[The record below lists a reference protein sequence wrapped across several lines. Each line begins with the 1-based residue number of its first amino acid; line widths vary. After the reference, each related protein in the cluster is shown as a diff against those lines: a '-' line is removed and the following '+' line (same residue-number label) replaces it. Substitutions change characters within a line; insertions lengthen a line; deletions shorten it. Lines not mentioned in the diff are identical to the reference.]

1 VGPPVA
7 LGSGD
12 YSTTELTST
21 ASATLTYVE
30 SALECLLTA
39 LSLIVM
45 DIPIAGSLTPFS
57 EATRV
62 ERLDSHTYRVNL
74 VDSFCIGT
82 GKHDLK

>member
-1 VGPPVA
+1 
-7 LGSGD
+7 
-12 YSTTELTST
+12 
-21 ASATLTYVE
+21 
-30 SALECLLTA
+30 
-39 LSLIVM
+39 M